1 LASHTWM
8 RKTAHGRLRTTI
20 VKWTHPGVAITP
32 RWQGMSRSIE
42 IPAPTIRMR
51 VISANGIHDGDPIN
65 GLAHS
70 SLITGMCIH
79 TECGNTGLRPYV
91 TWFADLFSAP
101 LSAEQEHAIVVLDT
115 IASYDYWLQVALR
128 NGVIGM
134 TVSFT
139 MHTGGRCARSRTP
152 SIPIVPRGSRS
163 GQISWALNRDS
174 IDETGTG
181 FGVPREIIAHQL
193 LRYIAR
199 N

>member
-1 LASHTWM
+1 MFEAYVSG
-8 RKTAHGRLRTTI
+8 AISVSYLRTTLTRI
-20 VKWTHPGVAITP
+20 KLGIPYVDAKDSPWPFTNNDCEMDPPGVAITP

-65 GLAHS
+65 GLALS

-128 NGVIGM
+128 NGVIG
-134 TVSFT
+134 
-139 MHTGGRCARSRTP
+139 HDRELHDAYGRAMR
-152 SIPIVPRGSRS
+152 
-163 GQISWALNRDS
+163 QIANAINPDRAPGEQEWTDFL
-174 IDETGTG
+174 G
-181 FGVPREIIAHQL
+181 FES
-193 LRYIAR
+193 
-199 N
+199 